1 MSYNRK
7 MKSPFQIENE
17 TEYKEWRKKKL
28 SLYPVKEE
36 NLFTKFDNRD
46 LSNVSID
53 SLKEIIKKY
62 NFALY
67 EFNTK
72 LSDANIQE
80 FCSKLQLKDSIS
92 NLLANEN
99 DISNITDQSEVK
111 EKKSGVEY
119 IPYTNKQLN
128 WHTDGYYY
136 PIKYSVKSFLL
147 HCENPAAN
155 GGQNILLDHEI
166 IYIYLRDHNPDFIE
180 ILMQNNIMGIP
191 KNNNI
196 SGSSSIVGPVF
207 YTDEDGFLNMRFTSR
222 QQNIIWQKS
231 DMIKKIK
238 DYIFS
243 FIAEDNKYVINI
255 LLKENQ
261 GYIANNILHKRE
273 KYIDGE
279 NKRLLK
285 RLRFS
290 RRVE

>member
-28 SLYPVKEE
+28 SLYPVKKE
-36 NLFTKFDNRD
+36 NLFTKFDNKD
-46 LSNVSID
+46 LSNIGID
-53 SLKEIIKKY
+53 SLKKIIKKY
-62 NFALY
+62 NFASY

-72 LSDANIQE
+72 LTDANIQE
-80 FCSKLQLKDSIS
+80 FCSRLQLKDSIS

-99 DISNITDQSEVK
+99 DISNITDQSTVK

-136 PIKYSVKSFLL
+136 PITDSVKSFLL

-180 ILMQNNIMGIP
+180 ILMQNNIMVVGETDVFIQSGGHIRFFLSSGKIRFEIAPKQLKDAGITM
-191 KNNNI
+191 
-196 SGSSSIVGPVF
+196 SSKV
-207 YTDEDGFLNMRFTSR
+207 L
-222 QQNIIWQKS
+222 
-231 DMIKKIK
+231 
-238 DYIFS
+238 
-243 FIAEDNKYVINI
+243 
-255 LLKENQ
+255 
-261 GYIANNILHKRE
+261 
-273 KYIDGE
+273 
-279 NKRLLK
+279 RLA
-285 RLRFS
+285 
-290 RRVE
+290 RVVDR